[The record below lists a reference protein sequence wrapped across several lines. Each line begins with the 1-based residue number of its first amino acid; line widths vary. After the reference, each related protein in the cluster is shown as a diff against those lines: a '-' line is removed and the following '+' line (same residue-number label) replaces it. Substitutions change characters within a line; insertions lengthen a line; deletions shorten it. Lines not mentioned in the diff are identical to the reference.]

1 MKNLKRLDR
10 SVFKYNPDQMVFRL
24 NDVIDT
30 LNKQNISLEQQSTVV
45 DSKEVL
51 IYGMQPDGTFGIA
64 KWDREGDQ
72 YTNKVMVI

>member
-30 LNKQNISLEQQSTVV
+30 LNKQNISLEQQSTVI